1 MLTHLSIRDFAI
13 IESLSLD
20 FHQGFHIVT
29 GETGAG
35 KSILI
40 EAMSL
45 ALGSRADTT
54 FVRTGAAKATV
65 ELTVEQ
71 DDPEIRELLVAN
83 GLEPASTLLITREI
97 QSGGKSLC
105 RINGV
110 PVTVAFLS
118 RLCSWIADIHGQ
130 YDHQSLLDPE
140 SHGGLVDR
148 FAGEFAEAARRATAA
163 AYHTYRGLRQQL
175 TSLTDGLAARE
186 RQLDFCR
193 FERNEIEAAAPTTG
207 EDAAI
212 EERIA
217 VLKHSETIRTAL
229 EETYAALFD
238 GPLPARDQLGRSMQA
253 LERIAP
259 YSASL
264 AALSSA
270 LTDSYYQLEELQAD
284 IRKERDAAAFSPQ
297 ELDRLMERLDLLDKL
312 KRKYGGSLESVLA
325 YRDKLSEELS
335 LLEDKDQHIA
345 VLTEETAR
353 AKTALKENCDQLS
366 GLRRE
371 AALRLEAAIRNE
383 LKELNFKDSHLVIAF
398 QECPPDFE
406 TICTENGTDRIEFLL
421 VTNLGESPKPL
432 AKIASGGEISRIMLA
447 FKAVLG
453 GYDRIPT
460 LIFDEID
467 SGISGGTAS
476 VVGQKLKRIADSHQV
491 ICITHLPQ
499 IAALS
504 DHHYRI
510 EKAAVGGRVTTHV
523 QPLAPGEKVQE
534 IARLLGGMEVTEAAL
549 RNAEDLIRQATG

>member
-54 FVRTGAAKATV
+54 YVRSGAAKAIV

-71 DDPEIRELLVAN
+71 EDPDVRELLIGN
-83 GLEPASTLLITREI
+83 GLEPSATLLISREV
-97 QSGGKSLC
+97 QAGGKSLC

-118 RLCSWIADIHGQ
+118 RLCARIADIHGQ

-140 SHGGLVDR
+140 THGALVDR
-148 FAGEFAEAARRATAA
+148 FAGETAEPARQATAEA
-163 AYHTYRGLRQQL
+163 YNTYRALRRQL
-175 TSLTDGLAARE
+175 AALTDGLAARE
-186 RQLDFCR
+186 RQLDFYR
-193 FERNEIEAAAPTTG
+193 FERSEIESAAPVPG
-207 EDAAI
+207 EDSDI

-238 GPLPARDQLGRSMQA
+238 GPLPARDQLGRSKQA
-253 LERIAP
+253 LARIAP
-259 YSASL
+259 YSTSL
-264 AALSSA
+264 AGLAATLS
-270 LTDSYYQLEELQAD
+270 DSYYQLEELQTD
-284 IRKERDAAAFSPQ
+284 IRRERDAAAFSPQ

-312 KRKYGGSLESVLA
+312 KRKYGGSLEAVLA
-325 YRDKLSEELS
+325 YRDKLTAELS
-335 LLEDKDQHIA
+335 LLEDRDHHIA
-345 VLTEETAR
+345 ALTEETAR
-353 AKTALKENCDQLS
+353 AKDTLGKCCEDLS
-366 GLRRE
+366 AIRRE
-371 AALRLEAAIRNE
+371 AAVRLETAIRHE
-383 LKELNFKDSHLVIAF
+383 LRDLNFKDASLVVSF
-398 QECPPDFE
+398 QDCPADFE
-406 TICTENGTDRIEFLL
+406 TVCTENGTDRIEFLL
-421 VTNLGESPKPL
+421 VTNVGEPPKPL

-476 VVGQKLKRIADSHQV
+476 VVGQKLKRIAASHQV
-491 ICITHLPQ
+491 LCITHLPQ

-510 EKAAVGGRVTTHV
+510 EKAAVDGRVTTRV
-523 QPLAPGEKVQE
+523 QPLAPGEKVRE
-534 IARLLGGMEVTEAAL
+534 IARLLGGREVTDAAL
-549 RNAEDLIRQATG
+549 ANAEDLIRQAGG